1 MRTRSSVSSVKSGR
15 LSSRVPLLAGISM
28 IALVAAS
35 AVAEAGIT
43 KPSMKFG
50 VVTCFKSG
58 PV

>member
-1 MRTRSSVSSVKSGR
+1 
-15 LSSRVPLLAGISM
+15 M

>member
-1 MRTRSSVSSVKSGR
+1 MRTQSSVSSVKSGR
-15 LSSRVPLLAGISM
+15 VSRGLYSRVPLLAGISM

-50 VVTCFKSG
+50 VVT
-58 PV
+58 